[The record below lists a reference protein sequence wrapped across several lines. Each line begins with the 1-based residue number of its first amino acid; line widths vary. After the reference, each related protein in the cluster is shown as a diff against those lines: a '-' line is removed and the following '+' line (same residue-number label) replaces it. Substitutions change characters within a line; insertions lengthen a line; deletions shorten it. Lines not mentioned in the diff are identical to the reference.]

1 VRCGVEV
8 RPGPLFE
15 STFAS
20 NFSCATGLH
29 AAVVR
34 EDFCELR
41 GIARNRGTRR
51 ERPSGA
57 RGSFGAGF
65 ASTGDPE
72 VTQSSGQVTTWVQV
86 QPQLLAGAK
95 ADFAKGADGW
105 LVAYAQA
112 KGCVVVTQEVFDPN
126 VKNRVKIPNVC
137 RAFGIEFLDTFAMLR
152 ALGVKFS

>member
-1 VRCGVEV
+1 M
-8 RPGPLFE
+8 PPLYGK
-15 STFAS
+15 TFAS
-20 NFSCATGLH
+20 YAESPGTGGRDES
-29 AAVVR
+29 ASS
-34 EDFCELR
+34 
-41 GIARNRGTRR
+41 
-51 ERPSGA
+51 PSGA